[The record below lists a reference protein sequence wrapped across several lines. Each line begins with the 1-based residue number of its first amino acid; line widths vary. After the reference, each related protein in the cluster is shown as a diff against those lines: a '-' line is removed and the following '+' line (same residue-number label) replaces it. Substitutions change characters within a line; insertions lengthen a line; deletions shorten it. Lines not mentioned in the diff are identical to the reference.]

1 MSIVESFVDRALV
14 FGPFESFARCRGC
27 NRNLSSNNPAS
38 QYQRQKI
45 IQKQVRG
52 YSSVYTMNLGALN
65 AYQKPNTIP
74 ETFALNGMN
83 LVVSPG
89 VNWNQMSDRRIPHIQ
104 RARTAPGTN
113 PGGNSVRHVVTRLRP
128 GALSPG
134 GIGVDIKHNS
144 YDRYL
149 NRLKGRAPLR
159 RGLIPPKYG
168 REFIP
173 FDPAFPIYGGKVV
186 KTSMVNRCNC
196 PEFERPI
203 QPNEELLY
211 TGADQDEIYN
221 VKYEF
226 NTGDRVIIITQG
238 IYFRNKGTIAEISG
252 IYIVVALDNGEN
264 VTLSNDQIVLFLADR
279 CRIDPCA
286 KRRDARIIAKEIFDS
301 DLEVANGILK
311 ALNDRNTFTRPDN
324 QDSTTSS
331 Q

>member
-1 MSIVESFVDRALV
+1 MSIPETFVDKFLL
-14 FGPFESFARCRGC
+14 FGPLDSFNRCRGC
-27 NRNLSSNNPAS
+27 NRNLAGNDPAT

-45 IQKQVRG
+45 IQKQVRT
-52 YSSVYTMNLGALN
+52 YASLYTMNLGALN
-65 AYQKPNTIP
+65 AYEKPNTLP
-74 ETFALNGMN
+74 ETYALNGIN
-83 LVVSPG
+83 LAVSPG
-89 VNWNQMSDRRIPHIQ
+89 VNWNQMSDRRNPHIQ

-186 KTSMVNRCNC
+186 KTGMVNRCNC
-196 PEFERPI
+196 PELQRPI

-211 TGADQDEIYN
+211 TGATQDEIYN

-226 NTGDRVIIITQG
+226 NTGDRIFVIGPGVYFSKTGTITQ
-238 IYFRNKGTIAEISG
+238 ISG
-252 IYIVVALDNGEN
+252 IYFEVAMDNGE
-264 VTLSNDQIVLFLADR
+264 TGLFTKDQIVLFIADR
-279 CRIDPCA
+279 CRVDPCI

-301 DLEVANGILK
+301 DLEVANGL
-311 ALNDRNTFTRPDN
+311 LDSLQQRSTFTRPTN
-324 QDSTTSS
+324 
-331 Q
+331 